1 MNKILHSFRNIV
13 LDTGSTFVETPT
25 MIIPQLSAGL
35 IRVKVSGTGNTSL
48 SPTPEAYVS
57 ELVCGFRKDD
67 NGTLYLGS
75 LADPYVE
82 STMLPSP
89 TIVNNSNNIRIRFNR
104 NSSAWD
110 SYWIADVEIFYI
122 Q

>member
-25 MIIPQLSAGL
+25 MPIPLLSAGL
-35 IRVKVSGTGNTSL
+35 IRVKVSGTGNTFL
-48 SPTPEAYVS
+48 SPTPEAHVS

-67 NGTLYLGS
+67 NSTLHLGS

-104 NSSAWD
+104 NSSSWD